1 MKKYLALLLLLACK
15 EPNEKYEVTILTYP
29 NREMICRTYVVC
41 DYGVSLYD
49 CEDTATGDKWDRI
62 RCVQASLR
70 KVQ

>member
-1 MKKYLALLLLLACK
+1 MKYLNLLLLLACK
-15 EPNEKYEVTILTYP
+15 EPNEKYEVTVLSYP
-29 NREMICRTYVVC
+29 NKEMMCTSYALC
-41 DYGVSLYD
+41 DYGFSLYD